1 MAFYS
6 QIERLTAGLIGIKR
20 SSGMHPDKVFILPR
34 RENIN
39 LFTPVQH
46 PSDHTN
52 TDIITTHFD
61 YHSIVNIPRSID
73 RDLFKVDILEY
84 DDPLMLKMMHDLTG
98 VKFI

>member
-1 MAFYS
+1 
-6 QIERLTAGLIGIKR
+6 
-20 SSGMHPDKVFILPR
+20 MHPDKVFILPR